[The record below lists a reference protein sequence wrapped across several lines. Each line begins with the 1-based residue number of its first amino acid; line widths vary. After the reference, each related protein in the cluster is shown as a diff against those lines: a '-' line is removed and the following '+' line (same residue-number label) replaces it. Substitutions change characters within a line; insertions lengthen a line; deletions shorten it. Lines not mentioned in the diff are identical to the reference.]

1 MTKMITMKLTPAI
14 RKVILSA
21 KTPMLIQL
29 RNDRIMELT
38 HLAIAKAT
46 HSNKVSFHEVRIN
59 SLTAFIAKVE
69 AMNDTQF
76 KTFIKEHGNEIF

>member
-1 MTKMITMKLTPAI
+1 MMKLTGKA
-14 RKVILSA
+14 RSVVLSA

-46 HSNKVSFHEVRIN
+46 NPSKVAFHEVRID
-59 SLTAFIAKVE
+59 SLSAFIAKVE
-69 AMNDTQF
+69 AMTDTEF
-76 KTFIKEHGNEIF
+76 KTFVKEHGHEIF

>member
-1 MTKMITMKLTPAI
+1 MTNLSPAA
-14 RKVILSA
+14 RKIVLSA

-46 HSNKVSFHEVRIN
+46 NPNKVAFHEIRID

-69 AMNDTQF
+69 AMTDKQF
-76 KTFIKEHGNEIF
+76 KTFVKKHGNEIF

>member
-1 MTKMITMKLTPAI
+1 MTKIITMKLTPAV

-38 HLAIAKAT
+38 HLAIARAT
-46 HSNKVSFHEVRIN
+46 SPSKVAFHEVRIE

-69 AMNDTQF
+69 AMSDAEF
-76 KTFIKEHGNEIF
+76 KTFVKEHGNEIF

>member
-1 MTKMITMKLTPAI
+1 MMKLTGKA
-14 RKVILSA
+14 RKVVLSA

-46 HSNKVSFHEVRIN
+46 NPSKVSFHEVRIQ
-59 SLTAFIAKVE
+59 SLTDFITKVE
-69 AMNDTQF
+69 RMNDAQF
-76 KTFIKEHGNEIF
+76 NTFVKEHGDEIF

>member
-1 MTKMITMKLTPAI
+1 MHTLSAKA
-14 RKVILSA
+14 RKIVLSA

-46 HSNKVSFHEVRIN
+46 NPSKVAFHEVRID
-59 SLTAFIAKVE
+59 SLSAFIAKVE
-69 AMNDTQF
+69 AMTDTEF
-76 KTFIKEHGNEIF
+76 KTFVKEHGNEIF